1 MVLMMN
7 TKGNKMTTITEYA
20 HLYLQGYETVPV
32 GILAKPEFQAE
43 VRRLWGPV
51 TPRSAGALK
60 HVAKQIKAVE
70 KHLASL
76 RGPRGGLPKT
86 GLSQYKSY
94 VRQLEALKR
103 ELQ

>member
-1 MVLMMN
+1 
-7 TKGNKMTTITEYA
+7 MTTITEYA
-20 HLYLQGYETVPV
+20 HQDLQGYETVPV

-86 GLSQYKSY
+86 GLAEY
-94 VRQLEALKR
+94 RRHTHMLEQLKR
-103 ELQ
+103 ELV